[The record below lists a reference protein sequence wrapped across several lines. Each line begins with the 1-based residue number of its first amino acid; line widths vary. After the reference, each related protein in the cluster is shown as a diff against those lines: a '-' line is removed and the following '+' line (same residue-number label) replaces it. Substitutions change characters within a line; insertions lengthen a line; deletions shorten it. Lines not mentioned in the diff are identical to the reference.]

1 MGRRTGRMGQ
11 RGDNRRGS
19 RLGDKAETKML
30 EVGFLKKALPSPWW
44 TTCTS
49 TLRNSALVVK
59 TQ

>member
-1 MGRRTGRMGQ
+1 MGQ